1 MKKQF
6 SDKLQALWES
16 AQLFIESSLKDG
28 ETISFRPGEDEED
41 DFTDNWLY
49 DLPQVSTV
57 GKYGNYDEYGII
69 SVERKGED
77 IILHTQG
84 KGENSEDADFTLP
97 EIDYS
102 NICFLADEI
111 NRVKTEVPA

>member
-1 MKKQF
+1 MKQTF
-6 SDKLQALWES
+6 LDQLQQVWES
-16 AQLFIESSLKDG
+16 AQLFIESAIKEG
-28 ETISFRPGEDEED
+28 EIISFRPDENEED

-49 DLPQVSTV
+49 DLPCVSTV
-57 GKYGNYDEYGII
+57 GKYGHYDEYSIV

-77 IILHTQG
+77 IILHTLG

-97 EIDYS
+97 EIDHA

-111 NRVKTEVPA
+111 QKVKSA